1 VEGKR
6 YEGYWEGGIQK
17 NLGKY
22 YKKDGSIKIGY
33 WDENQNLKHI
43 TDEDEMARKLTEI
56 DKMKEV
62 TNLFVD
68 KIINELR
75 NLFKLNI
82 PDLDFE
88 SLIS

>member
-1 VEGKR
+1 
-6 YEGYWEGGIQK
+6 
-17 NLGKY
+17 
-22 YKKDGSIKIGY
+22 
-33 WDENQNLKHI
+33 
-43 TDEDEMARKLTEI
+43 MARKLTEI